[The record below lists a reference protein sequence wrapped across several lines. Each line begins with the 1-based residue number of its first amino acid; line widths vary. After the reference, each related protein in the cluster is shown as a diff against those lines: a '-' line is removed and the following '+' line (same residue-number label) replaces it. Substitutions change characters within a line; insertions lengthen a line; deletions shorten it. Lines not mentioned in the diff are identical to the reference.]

1 MELVRGIPITDYCDQ
16 NNLPVNERL
25 ELFVSVCRAVQH
37 AHQKGIVHR
46 DLKPTNI
53 LVTLHDGRPVP
64 KVIDFGVAKAI
75 DRQLTQ
81 ETLFTRFAEMIGT
94 PLYMSPEQAEM
105 SGLDV
110 DTRTDIYSLGVLLY
124 ELLTGSTPFDK
135 QRLREAAYDE
145 IRRIIR
151 EEEPQKPSTRLS
163 TLGDH
168 ARRGGGSSARR
179 PAPPQPAHAR
189 RSGLDR
195 DEGAGKGPHAPVRDG
210 QRPGAG
216 RRARFGRRTGRGL
229 PAVAALPGAEVCAAP
244 SRARGRGVCHFAC
257 VLVGTGVSLWQAI
270 RATAA
275 AASERRALLDLGQEQ
290 VATRRELAHTQEA
303 KEQATRELFD
313 SLIAQARANRLSQ
326 RMGQRYGTFE
336 ILGKAIT
343 IAGALKLPAERLLE
357 MRNQALAAM
366 ALTDMKVGKEW
377 AGNSASPMDFD
388 PGLSHYACGDFEG
401 TVSVRRVGS
410 GAEARRLPAPGPGEV
425 YPQFSP
431 DGCLLAVVHPGL
443 ARIQVWRLKDHET
456 SEMLPGEKPAKVL
469 DEGCRRGFGFSP
481 DSREIAVQHPD
492 LSMGVFDLAT
502 AKRIQHLAPVEGAC
516 RLAFNPR
523 SRQLALVFPGAIQ
536 VRDLQ
541 TDKVLWEQPISR
553 LVSWIEWHPEGKILA
568 LAERTPGGGVI
579 SLWDVPADKQVASL
593 EIPQGG
599 GLRFAFNHA
608 GTLLAGAGWAGK
620 LCLWDPLASRPLF
633 CTYGFEPRP
642 FSPDDHSLA
651 VRGDENKLRLLRIA
665 TAGEYRTLTANHIA
679 GKGPY
684 ACSAISAD
692 GRLLAGGGN
701 AVGIGLWDFS
711 SGKLLAFLEGDYNF
725 VLWEPSGALLVM
737 GESGLFRRTVRRDP
751 SSGEVHVGCARKALG
766 TRSPV
771 EHRPKPGRAGLGL
784 RSISRRRRP
793 ARGSAGAVDS
803 AWAPCGCA
811 FCRRESEW
819 SMGRDGGVRPSRRCE
834 GLGARTGK
842 LEKDLS
848 EIGLFCRVVFSP
860 DGKCLLTTSGF
871 TRQIRAWRVGS
882 WAEIRFKEPLHGD
895 NPAFSP
901 DGRLLVAETGSGVAR
916 LLDPASG
923 KEFAQLDDPSQDRT
937 VEFGFSPDSTKL
949 VCATSDGHCLHIWDL
964 RLMRRQLAQMGLDW
978 DMPPHPDPRQRF
990 PKPQKR
996 SVDGRSNSLARGL
1009 TDRSASTL
1017 PQSLLRWS
1025 DEISQKR
1032 RN

>member
-1 MELVRGIPITDYCDQ
+1 
-16 NNLPVNERL
+16 
-25 ELFVSVCRAVQH
+25 
-37 AHQKGIVHR
+37 
-46 DLKPTNI
+46 
-53 LVTLHDGRPVP
+53 
-64 KVIDFGVAKAI
+64 
-75 DRQLTQ
+75 
-81 ETLFTRFAEMIGT
+81 
-94 PLYMSPEQAEM
+94 
-105 SGLDV
+105 
-110 DTRTDIYSLGVLLY
+110 
-124 ELLTGSTPFDK
+124 
-135 QRLREAAYDE
+135 
-145 IRRIIR
+145 
-151 EEEPQKPSTRLS
+151 
-163 TLGDH
+163 
-168 ARRGGGSSARR
+168 
-179 PAPPQPAHAR
+179 
-189 RSGLDR
+189 
-195 DEGAGKGPHAPVRDG
+195 
-210 QRPGAG
+210 
-216 RRARFGRRTGRGL
+216 
-229 PAVAALPGAEVCAAP
+229 
-244 SRARGRGVCHFAC
+244 
-257 VLVGTGVSLWQAI
+257 
-270 RATAA
+270 
-275 AASERRALLDLGQEQ
+275 
-290 VATRRELAHTQEA
+290 
-303 KEQATRELFD
+303 
-313 SLIAQARANRLSQ
+313 
-326 RMGQRYGTFE
+326 
-336 ILGKAIT
+336 
-343 IAGALKLPAERLLE
+343 
-357 MRNQALAAM
+357 
-366 ALTDMKVGKEW
+366 MKVGKEW

-633 CTYGFEPRP
+633 CTYGFEPR

-751 SSGEVHVGCARKALG
+751 SSGEVHVGAPEKL
-766 TRSPV
+766 SV
-771 EHRPKPGRAGLGL
+771 PGVPL
-784 RSISRRRRP
+784 SIAQSRDGRVL
-793 ARGSAGAVDS
+793 ASAQFQGAVVRHADRPERLIPLGPHADVRFVAVS
-803 AWAPCGCA
+803 PNGQWVATGGFGHP
-811 FCRRESEW
+811 
-819 SMGRDGGVRPSRRCE
+819 GGVKVW
-834 GLGARTGK
+834 GARTGK

-978 DMPPHPDPRQRF
+978 DMPPHPDPEATVSQTAEA
-990 PKPQKR
+990 KR
-996 SVDGRSNSLARGL
+996 
-1009 TDRSASTL
+1009 
-1017 PQSLLRWS
+1017 
-1025 DEISQKR
+1025 
-1032 RN
+1032 